1 MKRNRTESLNP
12 RKKPQQRRSRVTI
25 DTIFEATIQVLL
37 ANGLDRI
44 TTIQI
49 ADRAGVSVGSL
60 YQYFPNKRAL
70 LAAVVKRHVSE
81 VVDATIAACKSAH
94 GKTIGEMCATMMAAF
109 VDAKTRRPEVSRAL
123 YLPSAA
129 VNADAIVKEES
140 SRCALAVH
148 DMLIT
153 ASDAKFAQPQLVSRR
168 PDRIHRRTYEG
179 DHRSWRR
186 SQHVRKTEA
195 ASHRA
200 ECGLSER
207 DVDYRGGLDACDVRR
222 DLGQKAAGVYGEIRG
237 GPGIVDIPAMCE
249 VFPTAASQG
258 RNQEN

>member
-1 MKRNRTESLNP
+1 MQGILRNSASPDYSHMKRKRTESLNP

-37 ANGLDRI
+37 ANGLDKV

-70 LAAVVKRHVSE
+70 MAAVVKRHVGE
-81 VVDATIAACKSAH
+81 VVDITIAACQSAH
-94 GKTIGEMCATMMAAF
+94 GKTIGEMCAVMMHAF

-140 SRCALAVH
+140 IRCAQAVH
-148 DMLIT
+148 DMLVT
-153 ASDAKFAQPQLVSRR
+153 ARDATFEQPQVVSRMLVGCIVGPTR
-168 PDRIHRRTYEG
+168 AVIEAGGNRGTFERLK
-179 DHRSWRR
+179 
-186 SQHVRKTEA
+186 QHLIA
-195 ASHRA
+195 
-200 ECGLSER
+200 LS
-207 DVDYRGGLDACDVRR
+207 VGYL
-222 DLGQKAAGVYGEIRG
+222 K
-237 GPGIVDIPAMCE
+237 E
-249 VFPTAASQG
+249 VSTTA
-258 RNQEN
+258 

>member
-1 MKRNRTESLNP
+1 MKRNRTDALNP

-37 ANGLDRI
+37 ANGLDKI

-49 ADRAGVSVGSL
+49 ADRAGVSIGSL

-70 LAAVVKRHVSE
+70 MAAVVKRHVGE
-81 VVDATIAACKSAH
+81 VVDTTIVACELVH
-94 GKTIGEMCATMMAAF
+94 EKTIGEMCATMMAAF

-140 SRCALAVH
+140 SRCARAVH

-153 ASDAKFAQPQLVSRR
+153 ASDASFAQPQLVSSVLIASIVGPTRAT
-168 PDRIHRRTYEG
+168 IEAG
-179 DHRSWRR
+179 GNRSTFERLKLHLTALGVGYLKEV
-186 SQHVRKTEA
+186 STSAFGEA
-195 ASHRA
+195 RQSA
-200 ECGLSER
+200 
-207 DVDYRGGLDACDVRR
+207 
-222 DLGQKAAGVYGEIRG
+222 
-237 GPGIVDIPAMCE
+237 P
-249 VFPTAASQG
+249 
-258 RNQEN
+258 

>member
-1 MKRNRTESLNP
+1 MTRNRNDSLSP

-70 LAAVVKRHVSE
+70 LAAVVKRHVSQ
-81 VVDATIAACKSAH
+81 VADATIAACQSAH
-94 GKTIGEMCATMMAAF
+94 GKPIGEMCATMMGAF
-109 VDAKTRRPEVSRAL
+109 VDAKTRRPEVSRSL

-129 VNADAIVKEES
+129 VNADAIVREES
-140 SRCALAVH
+140 IRCALAVH

-153 ASDAKFAQPQLVSRR
+153 ASDVKFAQPHLVSRMLIASIVGPTR
-168 PDRIHRRTYEG
+168 ATIESGGDRGVFEG
-179 DHRSWRR
+179 LKLHL
-186 SQHVRKTEA
+186 TA
-195 ASHRA
+195 
-200 ECGLSER
+200 LS
-207 DVDYRGGLDACDVRR
+207 VGYLKQVSATQTG
-222 DLGQKAAGVYGEIRG
+222 
-237 GPGIVDIPAMCE
+237 
-249 VFPTAASQG
+249 
-258 RNQEN
+258 

>member
-25 DTIFEATIQVLL
+25 DTLFEATIQVLL
-37 ANGLDRI
+37 ANGLDKI

-49 ADRAGVSVGSL
+49 ADRAGVSIGTL

-70 LAAVVKRHVSE
+70 LAAVVKRHVSG
-81 VVDATIAACKSAH
+81 VVDATIDACKAVH
-94 GKTIGEMCATMMAAF
+94 GKTIGEMCAAMMDAF

-140 SRCALAVH
+140 GRCAQSVH

-153 ASDAKFAQPQLVSRR
+153 ASDAKFAQPRLVSGVLIASIVGPTRAV
-168 PDRIHRRTYEG
+168 IEAG
-179 DHRSWRR
+179 GNRSTFQRLKL
-186 SQHVRKTEA
+186 HLTA
-195 ASHRA
+195 
-200 ECGLSER
+200 LS
-207 DVDYRGGLDACDVRR
+207 VGYL
-222 DLGQKAAGVYGEIRG
+222 K
-237 GPGIVDIPAMCE
+237 E
-249 VFPTAASQG
+249 VSISRVG
-258 RNQEN
+258 

>member
-1 MKRNRTESLNP
+1 MKRKRTESLTP

-25 DTIFEATIQVLL
+25 DTIFEAAIQVLL

-60 YQYFPNKRAL
+60 YQYFPNKNAL
-70 LAAVVKRHVSE
+70 LAAIVKRHVGE
-81 VVDATIAACKSAH
+81 VVDITIAACRSAH
-94 GKTIGEMCATMMAAF
+94 GKTIGEMCATMMSAF

-140 SRCALAVH
+140 ARCIQAVH

-153 ASDAKFAQPQLVSRR
+153 ASDATVAQPQVVSRVLVGSIIGPTR
-168 PDRIHRRTYEG
+168 AVIEAGGNRATFERLKQHLTALTVGYLKEVSTPVVT
-179 DHRSWRR
+179 DHARN
-186 SQHVRKTEA
+186 VPA
-195 ASHRA
+195 ARA
-200 ECGLSER
+200 ADSLS
-207 DVDYRGGLDACDVRR
+207 
-222 DLGQKAAGVYGEIRG
+222 
-237 GPGIVDIPAMCE
+237 
-249 VFPTAASQG
+249 
-258 RNQEN
+258 